1 MELHLILNRKLSTTI
16 TVRLNYTNHQTTCMK
31 FDIKLLSFILACFN
45 DSRKKT
51 KISLIFS
58 DFLKIRLG
66 VLQCSRHGHITF
78 AIHICEF
85 FALQDN
91 ILMQIVLLY
100 HSYTTCVYNF
110 GELIGKLEK
119 DMSKICN

>member
-1 MELHLILNRKLSTTI
+1 
-16 TVRLNYTNHQTTCMK
+16 MK

-58 DFLKIRLG
+58 DFLNIRLS
-66 VLQCSRHGHITF
+66 VLQRSRHGHITF
-78 AIHICEF
+78 AIYICEF